1 MLSSIN
7 NTKAKCLMMNRI
19 LPFVILAVLLSACG
33 GGKQREKKVS
43 EADQLLLDAAKR
55 YFATLPPAK
64 DPSSPLAQLGK
75 KLYYETALSANEQ
88 LSCNSCHPIA
98 TYGVD
103 NKPVSPGHDGSLG
116 TRNSPTTFN
125 AWFHVAQFW
134 DGRSPDLAD
143 QAKGPVLNPIEMG
156 LRTPEDVVR
165 ILKSKP
171 EYVEL
176 FALAFPGQEEP
187 ITFDNFGIAIAEFEG
202 TLATPA
208 SFDAFLEGAIEALDD
223 QQKQG
228 LSMFIEA
235 GCIACHVGPG
245 LGGNMMQRFG
255 LVHGPYYDLTG
266 SQPDLG
272 RAAVT
277 GNEADKYVFK
287 TPSLR
292 NVEMTAPYFHDGSVA
307 SLEEAI
313 RIMAYAQLGKELSDA
328 EVQTLIAFFKTLTGK
343 IPEHAL

>member
-1 MLSSIN
+1 MKQLFF
-7 NTKAKCLMMNRI
+7 
-19 LPFVILAVLLSACG
+19 PVVLLALIFQACSG
-33 GGKQREKKVS
+33 GNSEKRKLS
-43 EADQLLLDAAKR
+43 EADQMLLETAKR
-55 YFATLPPAK
+55 YFATLPQPN
-64 DPSSPLAQLGK
+64 DPNTPLAILGK
-75 KLYYETALSANEQ
+75 KLYYETALSANGQ
-88 LSCNSCHPIA
+88 LSCNSCHPIIS
-98 TYGVD
+98 YGVD
-103 NKPVSPGHDGSLG
+103 NKRVSPGHDGSLG
-116 TRNSPTTFN
+116 NRNSPTTFN

-156 LRTPEDVVR
+156 LQSPEDVVS

-176 FALAFPGQEEP
+176 FAAAFPGEEDP
-187 ITFDNFGIAIAEFEG
+187 ITFDNFAKAVAEFEG

-208 SFDAFLEGAIEALDD
+208 AFDAFLDGAVEMLDD

-228 LSMFIEA
+228 LSMFIET
-235 GCIACHVGPG
+235 GCIACHIGPG

-255 LVHGPYYDLTG
+255 LVHGPYYEFTG
-266 SQPDLG
+266 SESDPG

-292 NVEMTAPYFHDGSVA
+292 NIEMTAPYFHDGSVE

-313 RIMAYAQLGKELSDA
+313 RIMAYTQLGKELSNEDI
-328 EVQTLIAFFKTLTGK
+328 EKLIAFFRSLTGK
-343 IPEHAL
+343 IPEYAL

>member
-1 MLSSIN
+1 MKKFLLPLIAL
-7 NTKAKCLMMNRI
+7 TLMI
-19 LPFVILAVLLSACG
+19 SACG
-33 GGKQREKKVS
+33 GGKSEKKLS
-43 EADQLLLDAAKR
+43 EADKMLLETAKR
-55 YFATLPPAK
+55 YFATLPAPN
-64 DPSSPLAQLGK
+64 DPNTPLAQLGK

-103 NKPVSPGHDGSLG
+103 NKRVSPGFDGTLG

-156 LRTPEDVVR
+156 LQSPEDVVR

-171 EYVEL
+171 EYVEM
-176 FALAFPGQEEP
+176 FTAAFPGQEDP
-187 ITFDNFGIAIAEFEG
+187 ITFDNFAIAIAEFEG

-208 SFDAFLEGAIEALDD
+208 AFDAFLDGAVEALDD

-228 LSMFIEA
+228 LSMFIET
-235 GCIACHVGPG
+235 GCIACHIGPG

-255 LVHGPYYDLTG
+255 LVHGPYYEYTG
-266 SQPDLG
+266 SQSDPG

-292 NVEMTAPYFHDGSVA
+292 NIEMTAPYFHDGSVE

-313 RIMAYAQLGKELSDA
+313 RIMAYTQLGKQLSHE
-328 EVQTLIAFFKTLTGK
+328 EVETLIAFFRTLTGK
-343 IPEHAL
+343 IPESAL